1 MLFSGTQNLLKSMMM
16 WGDIILQHPELIK
29 EIPKDIIML
38 NWGYEVGHN
47 YATTKQFAETGLR
60 QFVCPGTSSWNVLFP
75 RINNSNT
82 NIRSFV
88 KIGLSCTKN
97 RVFAKNSVSKVSKR
111 EMNNESLC
119 F

>member
-1 MLFSGTQNLLKSMMM
+1 MLKSMMM

-60 QFVCPGTSSWNVLFP
+60 QFVCPGTSSWKVLFQS
-75 RINNSNT
+75 INNSNM

-88 KIGLSCTKN
+88 KIGLSCTKKPS
-97 RVFAKNSVSKVSKR
+97 FGQK
-111 EMNNESLC
+111 LG